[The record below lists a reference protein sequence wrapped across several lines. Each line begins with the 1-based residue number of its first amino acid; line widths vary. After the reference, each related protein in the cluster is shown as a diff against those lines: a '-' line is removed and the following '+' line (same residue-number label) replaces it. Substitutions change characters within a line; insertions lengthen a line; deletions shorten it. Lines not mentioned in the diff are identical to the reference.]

1 MNEDDDAAM
10 PSGVY
15 TGGGYTPVTPLGPPP
30 QGEPALAACH
40 ACAHEW
46 HAAGFDP
53 NGDNRG
59 LHLYGWRCGRVIA
72 PTVEPRP

>member
-40 ACAHEW
+40 ACAQ
-46 HAAGFDP
+46 A
-53 NGDNRG
+53 
-59 LHLYGWRCGRVIA
+59 
-72 PTVEPRP
+72 